1 METKEF
7 EQFVEI
13 VRRLRRECPWD
24 REQTHESIRHSLLEE
39 AYEVVESIDQKHL
52 EDLKKELGDLLL
64 HVVFHASIAE
74 QAKEFTLR
82 EIIESISA
90 KLVRRHPH
98 VFGETQVKDAHEV
111 KRNWE
116 ALKLTEG
123 RSSLM
128 DGVPKELPALLRAFR
143 LQDKAS
149 KLGFDWKDKDEV
161 WKKVEEETNEFHRA
175 VDKDSRENKEK
186 IEQEFGDLLFALVNY
201 ARFIGVNPENALRS
215 SVEKFIE
222 RFRYIERSLK
232 EQGKDIR
239 RSNLEEMDRLWEQA
253 KRSEY

>member
-1 METKEF
+1 MPAKEF

-39 AYEVVESIDQKHL
+39 AYEVMESIEEKHW
-52 EDLKKELGDLLL
+52 EDLKGELGDLLL
-64 HVVFHASIAE
+64 HVVFHATIAE
-74 QAKEFTLR
+74 QSKEFTLR
-82 EIIESISA
+82 EVVESISE

-98 VFGETQVKDAHEV
+98 VFGDVQVKDAQEV

-116 ALKLTEG
+116 TYKLAEG

-149 KLGFDWKDKDEV
+149 KLGFDWKNKEEV
-161 WKKVEEETNEFHRA
+161 WRKVEEETKELHRA
-175 VDKDSRENKEK
+175 LDEESRGTRPD
-186 IEQEFGDLLFALVNY
+186 IEEEFGDLLFALVNY
-201 ARFIGVNPENALRS
+201 ARFIHVNPENALRS

-222 RFRYIERSLK
+222 RFKYIEQSLK
-232 EQGKDIR
+232 AQGKDIR
-239 RSNLEEMDRLWEQA
+239 RSTLKEMDELWEQA
-253 KRSEY
+253 KQSGR